1 MVQRLVYRRQNNFNT
16 KSNKTKVVKTPGGR
30 LTLHVIKKAAKGPR
44 CGDCKGKIQGVPALR
59 PFQYKGLSKTDRT
72 VARAYGG
79 SRCMACVRDRV
90 KRAFFLEEQKAVKA
104 IIADKEAEARKAEAA
119 KAKAGTEKK
128 KSSKKTAEDKA
139 TKKTS
144 EEKKS
149 KDSSSAKESKK
160 PKQK

>member
-1 MVQRLVYRRQNNFNT
+1 MVQRVVYRRQNNFNT
-16 KSNKTKVVKTPGGR
+16 KSNKTKIVKTPGGR
-30 LTLHVIKKAAKGPR
+30 LTMHVIKKASKGPR
-44 CGDCKGKIQGVPALR
+44 CGDCKGIIQGVPALR
-59 PFQYKGLSKTDRT
+59 PFQYKQLARTDRT

-104 IIADKEAEARKAEAA
+104 IIAEKETEARKAVAE
-119 KAKAGTEKK
+119 KAKAGAEK
-128 KSSKKTAEDKA
+128 KSSKS
-139 TKKTS
+139 KKS

-149 KDSSSAKESKK
+149 SKPAKEVKETKESKK

>member
-30 LTLHVIKKAAKGPR
+30 LTLHVVKKASKGPR
-44 CGDCKGKIQGVPALR
+44 CGDCKGKIQGIPALR
-59 PFQYKGLSKTDRT
+59 PFQYKKLAKTDRT

-79 SRCMACVRDRV
+79 SRCMPCVRDRI

-104 IIADKEAEARKAEAA
+104 IIAEKESEARKAEAD
-119 KAKAGTEKK
+119 KAKTGAEKK
-128 KSSKKTAEDKA
+128 KKSKKA
-139 TKKTS
+139 TTEEKPKKLTTEEKPKKT
-144 EEKKS
+144 EEK
-149 KDSSSAKESKK
+149 KESKK